1 MKTATQTTEDRTRV
15 AELVKDIRVAMLTTV
30 QADGA
35 LASRPM
41 ATLEMDEHGA
51 FWFFTDARS
60 SKLEY
65 LRAMNLS
72 FTDPDEGTYV
82 SLSGQGEVST
92 DRAHIDRLW
101 TPMARPWFPDGPDS
115 PNLALLKFV
124 PDAVDYWDA
133 PNSSMVRVF
142 GLIAS
147 VVAGKPVAMGESGSI
162 KGLSVP
168 V

>member
-1 MKTATQTTEDRTRV
+1 MPTV
-15 AELVKDIRVAMLTTV
+15 ALVDQELPVAMLTTV
-30 QADGA
+30 QAKGE

-51 FWFFTDARS
+51 FWFFTDRQS

-72 FTDPDEGTYV
+72 FIDPAKGTYV
-82 SLSGQGEVST
+82 SLSGQGEVVT

-101 TPMARPWFPDGPDS
+101 SPMARPWFPDGPDT

-124 PDAVDYWDA
+124 PEAADYWDA

-147 VVAGKPVAMGESGSI
+147 VVAGKPVAMGEHGSI

-168 V
+168 A